1 MSNSIYEY
9 YQAIQDGSVTA
20 GKWIK
25 LFYTYIIKGLEEKRF
40 FFDQK
45 KANRAIKFIETMC
58 HHSEGRCDLLKLE
71 LWQKACV
78 SVIFGIVDSEGT
90 RIFREIFL
98 VVARKN
104 GKTLFAA
111 AIIAY
116 CAFLDGEYGAKIY
129 CLAPKLDQADL
140 VYSDFYQILVQEP
153 ELMSLV
159 KKRKTDL
166 YIESSNS
173 TIKKIA
179 FNAKKSDGFNPHLS
193 VCDEVASWSGDSGLK
208 QYEVM
213 KSALGSRKQPL
224 ILSITTAGYV
234 NDGIYDELMK
244 RSTKFLMGGENNKKR
259 ESRLAP
265 FLYIIDDVEKWNDI
279 NELQKSNP
287 NLGVSV
293 SVDYM
298 LEEII
303 VAEGS
308 LSKKAEFMTKY
319 CNVKQNSSQAWLDS
333 QSIEKA
339 DGDVL
344 RLEDFSKCY
353 AVGGIDLSQTVD
365 LTACTLVVERN
376 GKLYVFAKFFMPA
389 QKMEEAIARDGVPY
403 DIYVQRGLLQLSG
416 DNFVDYHDCMKFFT
430 DMVEK
435 YHIYPLKI
443 GYDRYSAQYL
453 VQDMRSY
460 GFHMDDVYQGTNLTP
475 VIQEFEGMLKDGKIC
490 IGNND
495 LLKMHLYNAAL
506 KRNIEDDRVK
516 LVKMGKY
523 DRIDGVAAL
532 LDAMTVR
539 QKWYPEIGGQLK
551 NER

>member
-25 LFYTYIIKGLEEKRF
+25 LFYTYIIKGLEEKKF

-389 QKMEEAIARDGVPY
+389 QKVEEAIARDGVPY

-523 DRIDGVAAL
+523 DRVDGVAAL